1 MDLSSSAVPFMENS
15 DKNVVHAEKLLVQNF
30 SVWVTC
36 NQSAQVLLSQLDTQ
50 ILKLII
56 KH

>member
-1 MDLSSSAVPFMENS
+1 MGQVMDLSSLVVPSMEN
-15 DKNVVHAEKLLVQNF
+15 NNELVVHTEKLLVQDF

-50 ILKLII
+50 ILK
-56 KH
+56 